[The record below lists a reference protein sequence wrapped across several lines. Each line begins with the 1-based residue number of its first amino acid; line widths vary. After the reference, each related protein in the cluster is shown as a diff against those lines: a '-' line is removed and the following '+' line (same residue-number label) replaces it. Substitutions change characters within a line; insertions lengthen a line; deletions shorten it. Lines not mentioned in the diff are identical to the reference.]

1 MFLLQLKKSS
11 FFESS
16 ILTGCALLFGTWTF
30 FAVRSLKEIS
40 GVLRNSL
47 ERRRGGIL
55 WPDKEEEN
63 IIGKIQLN
71 LRTTQQPPDKYLE
84 AHKRAGGFTT

>member
-1 MFLLQLKKSS
+1 M
-11 FFESS
+11 
-16 ILTGCALLFGTWTF
+16 
-30 FAVRSLKEIS
+30 AVRNLNEIS

-47 ERRRGGIL
+47 ERRRGRIL